1 MPVAT
6 DGLARHLPTPAQH
19 RLLIAALGEGEAARS
34 AFRAWYDTSGVEQH
48 IDRGSYRLL
57 PLLYDTMQ
65 RAGLEH
71 PFMGRLK
78 GVNRRSWYDT
88 QHLLVRSAAVLTL
101 LRDAGI
107 PTMVSKGLP
116 MALAFYAKP
125 WLRPMMDLDVVVP
138 VASAR
143 AAVALLN
150 EAGWTGA
157 PGDWNEA
164 LGVDS
169 ALLLKH
175 QSGAETDLHWHLLDE
190 CGTAAADRFF
200 DDGALP
206 LKVMDAE
213 TTRPT
218 AGNLL
223 LHTVVHGVRANPE
236 PPIRWIADAVT
247 VLRSPEPIDWPA
259 MVSFAQR
266 NRLSY
271 RLGFGL
277 RLIADRYG
285 APVPKD
291 ALDALEATRPRFFE
305 RVETELAPGSEDWAR
320 RSTRIKG
327 RFARYARLAA
337 SYEPS
342 ALPVLW
348 LGGVRRR
355 GKRLARALRPE
366 SRAEQPQ

>member
-1 MPVAT
+1 MARAT
-6 DGLARHLPTPAQH
+6 DGLARLLPTPAQH
-19 RLLIAALGEGEAARS
+19 RLLVAALGSGEAARV
-34 AFRAWYDTSGVEQH
+34 AFVDWYETSGVERH

-65 RAGLEH
+65 RAGLDH

-88 QHLLVRSAAVLTL
+88 QLVLVRSAAVLAL
-101 LRDAGI
+101 LKGAGV

-116 MALAFYAKP
+116 MALSFYAKP

-138 VASAR
+138 VGKAR
-143 AAVALLN
+143 AAAELLN
-150 EAGWTGA
+150 GAGWAGG

-164 LGVDS
+164 LSVDS

-175 QSGAETDLHWHLLDE
+175 TSGAETDLHWHLLDE
-190 CGTAAADRFF
+190 CGTAAADRHFET
-200 DDGALP
+200 GAVP
-206 LKVMDAE
+206 LTVNGVATM
-213 TTRPT
+213 RPA

-247 VLRSPEPIDWPA
+247 ILRGPEAIDWKE
-259 MVSFAQR
+259 MVPFAR
-266 NRLSY
+266 RHRLSY

-277 RLIADRYG
+277 RLIAERYG
-285 APVPKD
+285 APVPND
-291 ALDALEATRPRFFE
+291 VLAELEAMRPRLFE
-305 RVETELAPGSEDWAR
+305 RLETELAPGSEEWSR
-320 RSTRIKG
+320 RTTRIKG

-348 LGGVRRR
+348 LGGVKRRQQ
-355 GKRLARALRPE
+355 RLSRALGLTGDAGPR
-366 SRAEQPQ
+366 